1 MLLNLLGDSD
11 LNLISSSSGNRRHII
26 PFPTSYLQ
34 RHCSPGSTQ
43 ARSVPC
49 QAYHLGGNLFYLS
62 ISLSSYVQVSL
73 LVDTELRI
81 AHLKAEYLA
90 QCKRGTPLLSPGFLS
105 SLSSPPCPVP
115 HSPLASYPPSPF
127 IPSGA
132 LLCSLSYE
140 NYILGR
146 RVSGTVV
153 SPASLPYLQWI
164 ACYISN
170 SRMQFCLLS

>member
-1 MLLNLLGDSD
+1 MSHYPVPNLL
-11 LNLISSSSGNRRHII
+11 LVQA
-26 PFPTSYLQ
+26 LQ
-34 RHCSPGSTQ
+34 SREHTGSLCPLP
-43 ARSVPC
+43 SVPF
-49 QAYHLGGNLFYLS
+49 GGNLFYLS

-90 QCKRGTPLLSPGFLS
+90 QYKLGTPLLSPGFLS
-105 SLSSPPCPVP
+105 SLPSPPCPVR

-146 RVSGTVV
+146 TVSGAVV
-153 SPASLPYLQWI
+153 SPAPLPYLQWI

-170 SRMQFCLLS
+170 SRLQFCLLS